1 MLKKFSNVRLNVV
14 SILYLRKKL
23 DLDIIECMLLF
34 SVCKQDIVL
43 GTLIT
48 AECLVGVVSHFSL
61 KRGLGEGFLLPV
73 ISPSLGLII
82 MSSPMYTVL
91 FNLIVC
97 FLLQL
102 QLNYFLLS

>member
-1 MLKKFSNVRLNVV
+1 MLKNFLNVRLKVI
-14 SILYLRKKL
+14 SIMALRKKL
-23 DLDIIECMLLF
+23 DLVIIERMLLF

-61 KRGLGEGFLLPV
+61 KRGLGGFLLPV

-97 FLLQL
+97 FLLRF